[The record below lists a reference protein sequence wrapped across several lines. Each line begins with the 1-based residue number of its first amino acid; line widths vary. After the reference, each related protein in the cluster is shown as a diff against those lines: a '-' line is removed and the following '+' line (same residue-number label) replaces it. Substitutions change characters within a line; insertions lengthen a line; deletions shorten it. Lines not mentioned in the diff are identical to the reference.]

1 MARLKGV
8 KVLDLSGLTVSKKD
22 RGRVSVSLDTAS
34 IKAQLATI
42 SGNFNIGNDTNAIIT
57 LLGQLIAD
65 GTISLNNNT
74 LSFDGSH
81 SYITINPR
89 TGANLAGYRLVLEG
103 GQGTGTA
110 AGGSIYLRTTL
121 AGGSSNSTANSY
133 TDILGIHGTGNA
145 ALRATSKLLFD
156 NAAGGGHTYIQ
167 ESSDDVLDMYV
178 GGDKMLTLDEAGDRI
193 STAFDISLTT
203 QNAIVFNTYDNND
216 KIYSDGTD
224 LIFMKDDSDVL
235 FIKDAELTSDLPIK
249 IKESANAVSDSSS
262 YGQVWVKND
271 TPNNLYF
278 TNDAGNDVQIT
289 NGASLAGGGGGG
301 GTSYWTPQWSQ
312 RYYTRYDRWFSPST
326 TYGAAYYNWN
336 KDNGNGVLASWLD
349 TYNPIIVVPKNCTLN
364 RYTLQ
369 GRPTGSATYEFKL
382 LKASPNWGTN
392 GNHTLSQVGSTQSG
406 SKTTSM
412 YEKLEETGLSVS
424 LSAGDILIPMLRRTT
439 TNTSSYYFW
448 YSVFSLEA
456 TFG

>member
-22 RGRVSVSLDTAS
+22 RGRVAVSLDTAS
-34 IKAQLATI
+34 IKAQLSTI
-42 SGNFNIGNDTNAIIT
+42 SGNFSIGNDTNAVIT
-57 LLGQLIAD
+57 LLGELIAD
-65 GTISLNNNT
+65 ETISLNNNT

-81 SYITINPR
+81 SYITIDPR
-89 TGANLAGYRLVLEG
+89 TGANLSGYRLVLEG

-110 AGGSIYLRTTL
+110 VGGSIYLRTTL

-178 GGDKMLTLDEAGDRI
+178 GGDKMLTLDEANSRV

-216 KIYSDGTD
+216 KIYSDGDD

-235 FIKDAELTSDLPIK
+235 FIKDTELKSDLPVK
-249 IKESANAVSDSSS
+249 IKESASAVSDSSS

-289 NGASLAGGGGGG
+289 NGSSLAGGGGG
-301 GTSYWTPQWSQ
+301 SAYWTPQWSQ

-326 TYGAAYYNWN
+326 TYGASYYQWN
-336 KDNGNGVLASWLD
+336 KDNSNGVLASWLD
-349 TYNPIIVVPKNCTLN
+349 TYNPVIVVPKNCTLN

-406 SKTTSM
+406 SKTASV